1 MENKEVQI
9 GNLKVKVLREVCIGA
24 ASCVAFSPSVF
35 ELDADRKAVIIEGGT
50 DTSEN
55 LMMAAQSCPVKASV
69 LTDATTG
76 EQVWPK

>member
-50 DTSEN
+50 DTPEN
-55 LMMAAQSCPVKASV
+55 LMMAAQSCPVKAIV